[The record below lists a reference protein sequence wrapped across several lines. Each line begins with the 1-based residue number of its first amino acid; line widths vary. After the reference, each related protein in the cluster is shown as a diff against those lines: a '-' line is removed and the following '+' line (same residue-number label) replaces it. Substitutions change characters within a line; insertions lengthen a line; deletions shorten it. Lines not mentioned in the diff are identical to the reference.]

1 MKMAKDFLTEAFI
14 SLKDRWKAEDALQEA
29 FCRLWGRKYEASSLD
44 EAKGLLSRTG
54 RNIEIDEYRKARRRK
69 VVSVDNARIE
79 DDSGAALAIER
90 EALFRKVEASLDSDL
105 TLLQKKVIQMHEYN
119 DMTFDEIANELG
131 MQPAAVRMQASRARK
146 ILRDKFRNDD
156 GKDR

>member
-1 MKMAKDFLTEAFI
+1 MAKDFLTEAFI
-14 SLKDRWKAEDALQEA
+14 SMKDRWKAEDALQEA
-29 FCRLWGRKYEASSLD
+29 FCRLWGRKYKASSLD

-54 RNIEIDEYRKARRRK
+54 RNIEIDEFRKARRRK
-69 VVSVDNARIE
+69 MVSVDTARIE

-105 TLLQKKVIQMHEYN
+105 TMLQKKVIQMHEYD
-119 DMTFDEIANELG
+119 DMTFDEIAGELG